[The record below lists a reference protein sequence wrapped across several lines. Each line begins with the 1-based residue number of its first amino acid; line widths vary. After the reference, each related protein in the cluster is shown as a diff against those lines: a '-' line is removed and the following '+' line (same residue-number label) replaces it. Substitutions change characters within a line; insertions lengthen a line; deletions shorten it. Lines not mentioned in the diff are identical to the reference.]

1 MLNWMSMS
9 EIAQRTMTEQVL
21 AQVQDLI
28 LSGALEPGSKI
39 NQAELAQ
46 RFATS
51 LVPVREA
58 LARLQSS
65 GLVQIVPHRGA
76 FVAGLSVEEMVDIYA
91 MREVLEEQAAQEAA
105 RRFSDSDIAKIEA
118 LVNQIEIAASTEAF
132 DTFLRLNRDL
142 HFTIYRAAGR
152 RHLLQVIEQLWN
164 QSERYRRLQ
173 IHSIPQRVEASL
185 SENQLIL
192 AACHQRDA
200 ESLGSIVRYKVH
212 QTKVGL
218 LEIMQSSWEHP

>member
-1 MLNWMSMS
+1 MSMT

-21 AQVQDLI
+21 AQIRDLI
-28 LSGALEPGSKI
+28 LSGTLKPGGKI

-76 FVAGLSVEEMVDIYA
+76 FVAGLSVEEMVDIYT

-105 RRFSDSDIAKIEA
+105 GRFTNGDISTIDA
-118 LVNQIEIAASTEAF
+118 LVNQIEIAAGTEAF

-173 IHSIPQRVEASL
+173 IHSIPHRVEDSL

-200 ESLGSIVRYKVH
+200 ESLSSIVRYKVH

-218 LEIMQSSWEHP
+218 LEIMRSSDAQSDP

>member
-1 MLNWMSMS
+1 MT

-21 AQVQDLI
+21 AQIRHLI

-39 NQAELAQ
+39 NQADLAQ

-76 FVAGLSVEEMVDIYA
+76 FVAGLSLEEMVDIYT

-105 RRFSDSDIAKIEA
+105 RRFTDNDISMIEA
-118 LVNQIEIAASTEAF
+118 LVNQIEIASSTEAF

-152 RHLLQVIEQLWN
+152 RHLLQVIEQLWK

-173 IHSIPQRVEASL
+173 IHRIPQRVEASL

-218 LEIMQSSWEHP
+218 LEIMQPSSSQ

>member
-1 MLNWMSMS
+1 
-9 EIAQRTMTEQVL
+9 
-21 AQVQDLI
+21 
-28 LSGALEPGSKI
+28 
-39 NQAELAQ
+39 
-46 RFATS
+46 
-51 LVPVREA
+51 
-58 LARLQSS
+58 
-65 GLVQIVPHRGA
+65 
-76 FVAGLSVEEMVDIYA
+76 
-91 MREVLEEQAAQEAA
+91 VLEEQAAQEAA
-105 RRFSDSDIAKIEA
+105 RRFTDNDISMIEA
-118 LVNQIEIAASTEAF
+118 LVNQIEIASSTEAF

-218 LEIMQSSWEHP
+218 LEIMQPSSSQ